1 MQPLNEQHRE
11 LLSAWLDGELT
22 AAEQSAI
29 KDLLQRDDAKAYIAE
44 LEQTRMLVTHHAM
57 VKAPADLASRVLARI
72 GEGSGGAGRVAAIHQ
87 LPTANWRTPLYAIAA
102 ALLVALGIMFGPA
115 LISPKPEAPR
125 DVAREVIENSKGGGD
140 MTAEKPSGTKSDA
153 EGGDAEELYRRATDD
168 LKLKREGSNG
178 DTWGENSDEVNDDP
192 ADLPKMARSA
202 KPRTGAPANA
212 VPPSAP
218 ADDEPRKNAKTGKA
232 DGAGK
237 AGEKDPA
244 EDPAEDLAERERA
257 EEQNDGASS
266 EAGEAE
272 PKARDSGKKLEGAAE
287 ADANEGKDASK
298 DPQTDAK
305 EEAKHGDPAKS
316 ETGTREDRGN
326 AGRTADKGGDD
337 TGGGSGGSSGK
348 AAGGGASRG
357 QSQPERAAERP
368 AEEQG
373 ETPPAPQP
381 AEADAEAHV
390 VVLHADEAL
399 AAQNDVLWIASLY
412 GAATLNDEDAGT
424 ESVSVDLPEDQLE
437 ALLKAIRRLAGDQDY
452 TTVAGPG
459 ADANEPAADAGKISG
474 YLPGKKAEADA
485 QAQQRTVRVVVK
497 FK

>member
-1 MQPLNEQHRE
+1 MNEQHRE

-44 LEQTRMLVTHHAM
+44 LEQTRMLVTRHAM

-102 ALLVALGIMFGPA
+102 ALVVALGIMFGPA

-125 DVAREVIENSKGGGD
+125 DVAREVIENSKRGGD
-140 MTAEKPSGTKSDA
+140 LTADKPPGTKSDA
-153 EGGDAEELYRRATDD
+153 EGEYGEDREELLRRATDD
-168 LKLKREGSNG
+168 LKLKREGSKG

-202 KPRTGAPANA
+202 KPGTGAPANA

-218 ADDEPRKNAKTGKA
+218 ADEEPRKNAKTGKT

-237 AGEKDPA
+237 VGEKSG
-244 EDPAEDLAERERA
+244 EDLAERERA
-257 EEQNDGASS
+257 EEQNDGANS
-266 EAGEAE
+266 EAGEPA
-272 PKARDSGKKLEGAAE
+272 PKDRDSGKKLEGAADADDAKE
-287 ADANEGKDASK
+287 SKDANK
-298 DPQTDAK
+298 DPKTDAK

-316 ETGTREDRGN
+316 ETGPREDRGN
-326 AGRTADKGGDD
+326 TGRTADKGADD

-348 AAGGGASRG
+348 ATGGGASRG

-368 AEEQG
+368 TEEQG
-373 ETPPAPQP
+373 ATPPAPQP

-390 VVLHADEAL
+390 VVLQADEAL

-459 ADANEPAADAGKISG
+459 AEAKEPAADAGKISG
-474 YLPGKKAEADA
+474 YLPGKKTEANA
-485 QAQQRTVRVVVK
+485 QAQARTVRVVVK